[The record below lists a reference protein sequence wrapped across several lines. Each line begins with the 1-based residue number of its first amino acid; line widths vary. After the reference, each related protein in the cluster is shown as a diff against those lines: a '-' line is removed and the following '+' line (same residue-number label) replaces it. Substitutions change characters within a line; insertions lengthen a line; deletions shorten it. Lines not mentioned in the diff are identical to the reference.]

1 MEFAPS
7 ETVVLHPLR
16 FVEPMRR
23 GLRPV
28 PRAVLGRAA
37 AMAAVI
43 AAAAT
48 GSLRLEPRAIPIL
61 SLLPGAGRR
70 LRAFAGAEVIWP
82 EGSLEEAL
90 QRLIGAAPDGIDLDD
105 ALRGALLGSG
115 RLAPDVIAFVEGS
128 LRHRGIEL
136 PCDGDPAAA
145 DAVHSLLSDFREH
158 DPDRWIAIARE
169 IDRALWLPLLRNA
182 IHSRRDDIIDP
193 HPPRRERARDY
204 LRSWRRLNRDPPSA
218 R

>member
-16 FVEPMRR
+16 FVEPMRS
-23 GLRPV
+23 GQRPV

-37 AMAAVI
+37 GIAAVV
-43 AAAAT
+43 AGAAT

-61 SLLPGAGRR
+61 ALLPGAGRR
-70 LRAFAGAEVIWP
+70 LRAFVGSDVLWP

-90 QRLIGAAPDGIDLDD
+90 QRVIGAAPEGIDLDD
-105 ALRGALLGSG
+105 ALRGALSGSG
-115 RLAPDVIAFVEGS
+115 RLVPDVVAFVEGG
-128 LRHRGIEL
+128 LVHRGIAL
-136 PCDGDPAAA
+136 PSEGDPAAA

-158 DPDRWIAIARE
+158 DPDRWIAIARDV
-169 IDRALWLPLLRNA
+169 DRALWLPLLRDA
-182 IHSRRDDIIDP
+182 IRSRTDDITDP
-193 HPPRRERARDY
+193 RHPRRERARDY
-204 LRSWRRLNRDPPSA
+204 LKSWRRLNRDPPSA

>member
-16 FVEPMRR
+16 FIEPLRR

-37 AMAAVI
+37 AMAAVT
-43 AAAAT
+43 AGASA

-61 SLLPGAGRR
+61 ALLPGAGRR
-70 LRAFAGAEVIWP
+70 LRAFAGAEVMWP
-82 EGSLEEAL
+82 EGSLEDSL
-90 QRLIGAAPDGIDLDD
+90 QRVIGAAPEGIDLAD
-105 ALRGALLGSG
+105 ALRAALSGSG
-115 RLAPDVIAFVEGS
+115 RLVPDVVAFVEVA
-128 LRHRGIEL
+128 LRQRGIEL
-136 PCDGDPAAA
+136 PCGGDPAAA

-169 IDRALWLPLLRNA
+169 VDRALRLPLLRNA
-182 IHSRRDDIIDP
+182 IRSRRDDIIEP

-204 LRSWRRLNRDPPSA
+204 LKSWRRLNRDPPSA